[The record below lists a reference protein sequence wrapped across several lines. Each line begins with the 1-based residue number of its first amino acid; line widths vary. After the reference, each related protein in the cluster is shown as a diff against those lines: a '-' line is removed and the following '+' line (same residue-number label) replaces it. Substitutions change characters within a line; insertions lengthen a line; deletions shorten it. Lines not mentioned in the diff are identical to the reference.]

1 MVKNFIG
8 LFSMIASSIRN
19 NKLSLLA
26 ILLTWI
32 PTPTLAAN
40 GSVEILNYK
49 TDGDR
54 VILKVRVLDSENQ
67 PVSSLSRENFQIK
80 TVDEQGK
87 AASFPAVQVIS
98 PELSQP
104 DPAKIVILL
113 DMSGS
118 MQQRDA
124 NKVRK
129 LNGATQAIRE
139 ILQELR
145 KQKLPYQIAIVPFGF
160 SPSEKLCSIVYDV
173 SQNKIK
179 NSFRDIKDTNL
190 DNEITELA
198 SQNVCAATNLYQ
210 PVESAVKFLSTSG
223 NSLQPQ
229 EKTDPRL
236 AVILLSDGY
245 HVVDRA
251 HEQQQFDSLRKVLQT
266 YSTKVTVHT
275 IGYGET
281 LEELRDRTKCSLKDS
296 ELTVNNVSTIC
307 KLPKLTSEEFIFEAM
322 QLIKGTDNQYAPPTT
337 DLNTFIVDEQ
347 RLNDI
352 AKATGGL
359 YKFSKNSQDV
369 ANSLI
374 TFFKTLREYE
384 VTYQQKDAKQATQ
397 YKTIVTVTSQERNF
411 KFSSPEKLIR
421 LNNIGFQAALS
432 LQNYLIVIAITV
444 GFAITWFLIFW
455 RWTSQLR
462 SDSERAIN
470 N

>member
-1 MVKNFIG
+1 MVKNFIA
-8 LFSMIASSIRN
+8 LCFTIASSIRN
-19 NKLSLLA
+19 NKLGLLA
-26 ILLTWI
+26 MLLTWI
-32 PTPTLAAN
+32 PTPLLAAN
-40 GSVEILNYK
+40 GSVEILNYQ

-54 VILKVRVLDSENQ
+54 VILKVRVLDQENQ
-67 PVSSLSRENFQIK
+67 PVSSLKRDNFQIK
-80 TVDEQGK
+80 TIDEQGK
-87 AASFPAVQVIS
+87 TASFPVTQVIS
-98 PELSQP
+98 PELAQP

-139 ILQELR
+139 ILQQLR
-145 KQKLPYQIAIVPFGF
+145 KQNLPYEIAIVPFGF
-160 SPSEKLCSIVYDV
+160 SISEQNCALVYDV
-173 SQNKIK
+173 SQNKIQ
-179 NSFRDIKDTNL
+179 NSFRDIKDTKL
-190 DNEITELA
+190 DNEINQLA
-198 SQNVCAATNLYQ
+198 AQNVCAATNLYQ
-210 PVESAVKFLSTSG
+210 PVAEAVKFLGTGG
-223 NSLQPQ
+223 NSPQ
-229 EKTDPRL
+229 NQDKIKPRL

-245 HVVDRA
+245 HVVNRPQ
-251 HEQQQFDSLRKVLQT
+251 ESQQFESLRKTLQQ

-275 IGYGET
+275 LGYGEN
-281 LEELRDRTKCSLKDS
+281 LQELRDRTKCPLKDN
-296 ELTVNNVSTIC
+296 ELTVNQVSSIC
-307 KLPKLTSEEFIFEAM
+307 KIPKLKPEEFIFEAM
-322 QLIKGTDNQYAPPTT
+322 QLIAGKDNQYAPPTT
-337 DLNTFIVDEQ
+337 DINTFIVDEQ

-384 VTYQQKDAKQATQ
+384 VTYKQTDAQQATQ
-397 YKTIVTVTSQERNF
+397 YKTIVTVTSPERNF
-411 KFSSPEKLIR
+411 KFSSPQKQIR

-432 LQNYLIVIAITV
+432 WHNYLIIIAMT
-444 GFAITWFLIFW
+444 FAFALAWFIIFW